1 MKGILYLS
9 YFARLKQGK
18 GKKISIAQF
27 NPKWLKEGDIDGHLK
42 ELSPSRDLLL
52 DYKYRNL
59 SWDRYTERYL
69 KQLSNFYR
77 YKDGQ
82 LQTRSDLKQ
91 LLEWLNDGEDVTL
104 YCYERNGDKCHRYML
119 GDLIKEFGYK
129 VEEI

>member
-1 MKGILYLS
+1 MRGTLYLS

-27 NPKWLKEGDIDGHLK
+27 NPSWLKEGDIDGCLK

-52 DYKYRNL
+52 DYKYGNL
-59 SWDRYTERYL
+59 SWNKYTERYL

-77 YKDGQ
+77 YKDNK

-91 LLEWLNDGEDVTL
+91 LLEWLDSGEDIIL
-104 YCYERNGDKCHRYML
+104 YCYERNGDNCHRYIL
-119 GDLIKEFGYK
+119 GDLIKEFGYDVK
-129 VEEI
+129 EI